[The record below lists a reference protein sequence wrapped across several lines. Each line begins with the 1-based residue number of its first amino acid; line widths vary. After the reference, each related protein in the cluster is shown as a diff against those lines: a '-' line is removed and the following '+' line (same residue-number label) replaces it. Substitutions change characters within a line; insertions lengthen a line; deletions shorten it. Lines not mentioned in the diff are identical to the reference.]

1 MTCVYMRS
9 EVKRDDTT
17 ALNKT
22 TNRTCIGYLAEN
34 CYLMGEGMTLLM
46 TEDVK
51 LLRRI
56 MSITWYNSGR

>member
-1 MTCVYMRS
+1 MTCVQMRP

-17 ALNKT
+17 ALNTT
-22 TNRTCIGYLAEN
+22 TNRTCIRWLAEK

-46 TEDVK
+46 AEDVK

-56 MSITWYNSGR
+56 MLIMWYNSGR